1 MLFAINPTDASDVI
15 ITFIATSPAII
26 AAVLMI
32 GKRMKR
38 VEGTVDGIQAD
49 IKTNHGKKAFEYLE
63 MIADIHEES
72 LQNKIE
78 ILETKKMIV
87 NHAGALSD
95 HTTHDAENFNELKI
109 LITKLYKENE

>member
-1 MLFAINPTDASDVI
+1 MFAINPTDASDVA
-15 ITFIATSPAII
+15 ITFIATLPAII

-49 IKTNHGKKAFEYLE
+49 IQTNHGKKAFEYLE

-72 LQNKIE
+72 LNNRIE
-78 ILETKKMIV
+78 ILETKRLMLD
-87 NHAGALSD
+87 HAAALDD
-95 HTTHDAENFNELKI
+95 HTVHDAENFNELKS
-109 LITKLYKENE
+109 LITELYKENK